1 MTKKIGKRAT
11 IRDVAKAAGVSIK
24 TVSRVF
30 NDEPNVRDEI
40 REKVRQ
46 VGQQLSY
53 HPNVAARNLA
63 RRRSHL
69 IGLFF
74 ENPSPAYVTELQMG
88 ALKRLRG
95 TGYRLLIF
103 PVEDRADIRGAM
115 VSTVYASGLDG
126 VIVTPPMCDDPVILE
141 ELLASHLPFVRVAG
155 DTSVHGTGSVV
166 IDDEAAAFD
175 LAEYV
180 LRLGHRR
187 VAIVI
192 GDETHRSARLRLMGF
207 RRALQA
213 AGIEPEPAMEIQGAF
228 TFQSG
233 LEAGRR
239 LLHHANRPT
248 AILASNDDMAAGVLQ
263 AAHELRIPVPQKLS
277 IVGFD
282 DTALAQ
288 MVWPQLTTIRQPIF
302 EMAERA
308 ADILLK
314 QIEKGVASETAK
326 LSYDL
331 VIRSSAGEAPT
342 G

>member
-1 MTKKIGKRAT
+1 MITKPGKRAT

-30 NDEPNVRDEI
+30 NDEPNVREEI

-46 VGQQLSY
+46 AGRKLNY

-88 ALKRLRG
+88 ALQRLRG

-103 PVEDRADIRGAM
+103 PVENRADIRGAM
-115 VSTVYASGLDG
+115 VSTAYTSGLDG
-126 VIVTPPMCDDPVILE
+126 VIVTPPMCDDPAILD
-141 ELLASHLPFVRVAG
+141 ELLASHLPFVRIAG
-155 DTSVHGTGSVV
+155 DTGLYTKGSVV
-166 IDDEAAAFD
+166 IDDERAAFD
-175 LAEYV
+175 LADYV

-187 VAIVI
+187 IAIVI
-192 GDETHRSARLRLMGF
+192 GDATHRSARLRLAGF
-207 RRALQA
+207 RRALEA
-213 AGIEPEPAMEIQGAF
+213 AGIAPDPALEVQGAF

-233 LEAGRR
+233 LDAGRR

-248 AILASNDDMAAGVLQ
+248 AILASNDDMAAGILQ
-263 AAHELRIPVPQKLS
+263 AAHELRIAVPQKLS
-277 IVGFD
+277 VVGFD
-282 DTALAQ
+282 DTALAK

-308 ADILLK
+308 ADMLLSH
-314 QIEKGVASETAK
+314 IGTGTAPDTVE

-331 VIRSSAGEAPT
+331 VVRSSAGEGPEA
-342 G
+342 